1 MYKRLMIFTLS
12 ICIILA
18 CSASTNETAYA
29 KNTSDDIQELEQAF
43 ILEDDSLN
51 DNREYEELVL
61 PNNPPKVIME
71 SISQETA
78 NLEERNFLN
87 KTNEEV
93 ERYTVLVLDTSS
105 SSGFGDSS
113 GNVFYIADTAID
125 HVKAASKKFIDDVQ
139 SADGLNKVAIVS
151 YDGTTSTVVSPFSTD
166 LEGLKDNIDKL
177 YAKNGIRSVEAGLLA
192 ADELI
197 NGITNPNA
205 KKNVIL
211 FTTGMTNAGSYS
223 YSGHYDS
230 TTIGSGWYRNDTGVR
245 LYAYANTAY
254 AAAELL
260 KSKCTVYT
268 IGLFGA
274 MDDMPEQGRDVVQ
287 FFKLCASD
295 WATSLKYFYEVND
308 PDELEFVFGD
318 IADDILGIKGTFKYP
333 GDGRDYSAT
342 YYYSDSYFQESSY
355 TYNEHLATM
364 SLCLALSA
372 FGSNETDDY
381 TLKMKNAEELF
392 YNIGFTNFDHNYTE
406 FENKGIL
413 GKPTKD
419 SIGAVVARKEITVDD
434 KGYTLIALAVRGG
447 GYESE
452 WASNLTVGK
461 TGKHKGF
468 SEARDQVINFLQTYI
483 KEYNIS
489 GDIKIWITGY
499 SRAAATANLV
509 AGAIDERRISFP
521 GCNLNLSDLYA
532 YTFETPAGALSM
544 DVKSDIFKNIFNII
558 NPNDPVPK
566 VAPSNW
572 QFKRYGVDEPLPT
585 ITSEGIEAYNTL
597 LYKML
602 VQYRLLEGYSSYN
615 VDNFSMKKIHVDG
628 WKFLPGGDPLFS
640 IVDNTNDGTTQE
652 DYLNDFISMLAYD
665 FLKNRETYE
674 LTYQEK
680 IREVCG
686 IFFGASKKQTDILIE
701 SIKDKFS
708 SKINQGVLLHDL
720 LGWFGSV
727 DKVYQRVAKYLRE
740 SLDEANIEYTK
751 KEFDNAITA
760 LADLVVSVFVN
771 HPLLSIT
778 LYENIDGIG
787 QAHDPE
793 LCLAWMQAK
802 DSYYTSGEPIGF
814 TSGKYRIIK
823 INCPVDIEV
832 YDEEGTIVA
841 SLIDDVPLLDSKL
854 VSSINNDGE
863 KIVYL
868 PAYKEYTIELIATE
882 DGLLNYSLNEYNP
895 QVSGVNRLI
904 NYYDIS
910 IEKGKRLTGLVPSYS
925 NDDLESY
932 TLDPSSTVYTLLTN
946 EEEIL
951 PSEELFGEDV
961 FSAYY
966 YVEATTENN
975 SKGIVLGSGSRQ
987 LGSFAKVTAYP
998 YEENTFIG
1006 WFEDGETL
1014 VSNELEYR
1022 FRVEKDINLIAKFIS
1037 VESQLSI
1044 EAGPGGTIVEGTSDI
1059 YENGEILNIAAQADS
1074 GYVFKNWTTSDG
1086 GFFEE
1091 INNESTKFIMPSN
1104 QTTIIAHFEYDGSG
1118 GEDDDGRDDEHDD
1131 YIHDIEVV
1139 FNVTS
1144 KWEGAFNGEIHIKNK
1159 GDKVIDNWALEF
1171 DMPYEITNIW
1181 NGVIG
1186 LNEEGTYIIKNAGHN
1201 QDINPGASV
1210 SFGFTANITDDD
1222 VVYPDSYAIVGR
1234 KAQVTESDYKITF
1247 DVISD
1252 WETAFN
1258 GQITIINTS
1267 DKTIEDWELE
1277 FDFSH
1282 EINEFWTANI
1292 ISREGE
1298 HYVIK
1303 NKGYNANIKPG
1314 QSITLGFEASPG
1326 NVYAKPNNYVLK
1338 YIGIY

>member
-18 CSASTNETAYA
+18 CSAFTNETAYA

-139 SADGLNKVAIVS
+139 SEDGLNKVAIVS

-342 YYYSDSYFQESSY
+342 YYYSDSYFHETSY
-355 TYNEHLATM
+355 FYNSHLATM
-364 SLCLALSA
+364 SLCLAMSA
-372 FGSNETDDY
+372 FGSNDVDDY
-381 TLKMKNAEELF
+381 TLKMKNVEELF
-392 YNIGFTNFDHNYTE
+392 YNIGFTNFDHNYTQ
-406 FENKGIL
+406 FSNGGIV
-413 GKPTKD
+413 GKPNKD
-419 SIGAVVARKEITVDD
+419 SIGAAAARKEITVDD
-434 KGYTLIALAVRGG
+434 KDYTLIALAIRGG

-452 WASNLTVGK
+452 WASNFTLGE
-461 TGKHKGF
+461 TGQHQGF
-468 SEARDQVINFLQTYI
+468 SQARDHVISFLQNYI
-483 KEYNIS
+483 KEQGIS

-509 AGAIDERRISFP
+509 AGAINEGGVSLP
-521 GCNLNLSDLYA
+521 GCNLKLLDLYA
-532 YTFETPAGALSM
+532 YTFGTPAGTTMLGSTGGVSPAYG
-544 DVKSDIFKNIFNII
+544 NIFNII
-558 NPNDPVPK
+558 YTYDPVTK
-566 VAPSNW
+566 VGPRDW
-572 QFKRYGVDEPLPT
+572 KFTRYGRDKWLPVKTDGNEQYSKLFMNMLGRYVLLGGFSDYKVDDFPMKKVVIDPYAIPILGEMPIKIVDDFANPIYQNYFLDDYISFIAKDV
-585 ITSEGIEAYNTL
+585 ITSRRNYVNYYENGIREIVAVIYSDTDELVDVVIDKFTDVKHLAL
-597 LYKML
+597 L
-602 VQYRLLEGYSSYN
+602 VYSIIMPFN
-615 VDNFSMKKIHVDG
+615 
-628 WKFLPGGDPLFS
+628 
-640 IVDNTNDGTTQE
+640 NDGTMTADIVFNLLSEAFNEVGYQ
-652 DYLNDFISMLAYD
+652 YTAKQLSTLAMD
-665 FLKNRETYE
+665 IT
-674 LTYQEK
+674 
-680 IREVCG
+680 
-686 IFFGASKKQTDILIE
+686 ILIVDTL
-701 SIKDKFS
+701 S
-708 SKINQGVLLHDL
+708 GDL
-720 LGWFGSV
+720 ISTLE
-727 DKVYQRVAKYLRE
+727 VAVNVK
-740 SLDEANIEYTK
+740 NIR
-751 KEFDNAITA
+751 
-760 LADLVVSVFVN
+760 
-771 HPLLSIT
+771 
-778 LYENIDGIG
+778 
-787 QAHDPE
+787 QAHFPE
-793 LCLAWMQAK
+793 LYLAWMQSQ
-802 DSYYTSGEPIGF
+802 DSYYTPEGKPAF
-814 TSGKYRIIK
+814 TSGKYRTVK
-823 INCPVDIEV
+823 INCPVDVKV
-832 YDEEGTIVA
+832 YDEEGTLVA
-841 SLIDDVPLLDSKL
+841 SITDDVPLLDSEL
-854 VSSINNDGE
+854 VSSINKDGE
-863 KIVYL
+863 KIVHL
-868 PAYKEYTIELIATE
+868 PAFNNYTIELTATG

-895 QVSGVNRLI
+895 QAGGVNRLT
-904 NYYDIS
+904 NYYDIP
-910 IEKGKRLTGLVPSYS
+910 IDEGQKLKGLIPSYS
-925 NDDLESY
+925 NDDLENY
-932 TLDPSSTVYTLLTN
+932 TPEYSSTVYTLLTN

-951 PSEELFGEDV
+951 PSEELFGEDAT
-961 FSAYY
+961 SAYY
-966 YVEATTENN
+966 YVDATIESN
-975 SKGIVLGSGSRQ
+975 SKGMVLGSGSRQ
-987 LGSFAKVTAYP
+987 LGNFAKVIVYP
-998 YEENTFIG
+998 YEENNFIG
-1006 WFEDGETL
+1006 WFEDGEIL

-1022 FRVEKDINLIAKFIS
+1022 FRVEKDTNLVAKFIS
-1037 VESQLSI
+1037 VESQLTI
-1044 EAGPGGTIVEGTSDI
+1044 EAGLGGTILEGTSAI
-1059 YENGEILNIAAQADS
+1059 YEYGDIIELSAKADS
-1074 GYVFKNWTTSDG
+1074 GYTFKNWTSSDG
-1086 GFFEE
+1086 GIFEE
-1091 INNESTKFIMPSN
+1091 IDSENTGFIMPSN
-1104 QTTIIAHFEYDGSG
+1104 PTTIKAHFENDGSG
-1118 GEDDDGRDDEHDD
+1118 GEDEDDEDKD
-1131 YIHDIEVV
+1131 KDHDIEVT

-1144 KWEGAFNGEIHIKNK
+1144 KWDDAFNAEIHIKNK

-1181 NGVIG
+1181 NGFIE
-1186 LNEEGTYIIKNAGHN
+1186 LNKEGRYIIKNAGHN

-1210 SFGFTANITDDD
+1210 SFGFTAKAADEDI
-1222 VVYPDSYAIVGR
+1222 VYPDSYAIVG
-1234 KAQVTESDYKITF
+1234 KQAQLEQNNYEISF
-1247 DVISD
+1247 EVISD
-1252 WETAFN
+1252 WETGFN
-1258 GQITIINTS
+1258 GQLVIKNTS
-1267 DKTIEDWELE
+1267 DKKIEDWELE

-1282 EINEFWTANI
+1282 EITNFWTADI

-1298 HYVIK
+1298 SYVIK
-1303 NKGYNANIKPG
+1303 NKGYNANIEPG
-1314 QSITLGFEASPG
+1314 QSMTLGFEGNPG
-1326 NVYAKPNNYVLK
+1326 NISTEPENYMLK